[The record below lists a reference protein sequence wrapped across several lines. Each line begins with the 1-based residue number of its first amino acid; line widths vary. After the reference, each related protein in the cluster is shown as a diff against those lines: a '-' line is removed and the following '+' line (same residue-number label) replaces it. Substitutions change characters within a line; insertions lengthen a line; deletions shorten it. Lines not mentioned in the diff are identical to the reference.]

1 MSEYSLIYM
10 AFEMKKAERTK
21 AKIERTALK
30 LFAEKGVDQ
39 TTTKDLALGAEI
51 AEGTIYRHFESKE
64 ALIQHMFAVNYLPLA
79 AELDAL
85 QQGQSGLRAKLAA
98 MCARFCE
105 LFDSDP
111 DLYRFLFFVQHGQ
124 IEKLPADAR
133 TPVKV
138 IGTVL
143 SDAMAAGEIPRRDPA
158 LATAWI
164 LGAVT
169 QPAVF
174 LIYGRI
180 TGPLSPRAPEIS
192 DACWRLISA

>member
-1 MSEYSLIYM
+1 
-10 AFEMKKAERTK
+10 MKRAEQTRL
-21 AKIERTALK
+21 KIERTALR

-64 ALIQHMFAVNYLPLA
+64 ALIRHMFQAHYLPLGE
-79 AELDAL
+79 ELDRL
-85 QQGQSGLRAKLAA
+85 QSGQVGVRAKLSV

-124 IEKLPADAR
+124 VEKLPSEATTAV
-133 TPVKV
+133 TV
-138 IGTVL
+138 IGAVL
-143 SDAMAAGEIPRRDPA
+143 NEAMERAEIPQRDQA
-158 LATAWI
+158 LVSAWL
-164 LGAVT
+164 LGVVT
-169 QPAVF
+169 QTAVF
-174 LIYGRI
+174 HIYGRLS
-180 TGPLSPRAPEIS
+180 GPLSDHAAEIS

>member
-1 MSEYSLIYM
+1 MSERSLIYM
-10 AFEMKKAERTK
+10 DFKMK
-21 AKIERTALK
+21 KIERTRLKIERAALK

-64 ALIQHMFAVNYLPLA
+64 ALIQQMFAANYLALA
-79 AELDAL
+79 EELDTL
-85 QQGQSGLRAKLAA
+85 QSGQVGVRAKLLV

-124 IEKLPADAR
+124 VEKLPSEATTAV
-133 TPVKV
+133 TV
-138 IGTVL
+138 IGAVL
-143 SDAMAAGEIPRRDPA
+143 SEAMKRGEIPQRDPA
-158 LATAWI
+158 LVSAWV
-164 LGAVT
+164 LGVVT

-174 LIYGRI
+174 HIYGRLS
-180 TGPLSPRAPEIS
+180 GPLSARTAEIT